1 MAELQEL
8 AGLKYQ
14 LGINSPFLQRPFF
27 MHLVYPPPP
36 PPPPQNFAEQLSSIS
51 LGMTVT
57 LLRGLFLEG
66 LLFGG
71 TSLQRGICVSK
82 PIGLVS

>member
-27 MHLVYPPPP
+27 MHLVYPPPTTTP
-36 PPPPQNFAEQLSSIS
+36 PKFCRTVVFNFSWDDSYPFWGAYFWRDFYS
-51 LGMTVT
+51 
-57 LLRGLFLEG
+57 EG
-66 LLFGG
+66 LIY
-71 TSLQRGICVSK
+71 RGEFAFQNQL
-82 PIGLVS
+82 G

>member
-27 MHLVYPPPP
+27 MHLVYPPPTTTP
-36 PPPPQNFAEQLSSIS
+36 PKILQNSCLQFLLGWQLPF
-51 LGMTVT
+51 
-57 LLRGLFLEG
+57 LRAYFWRDFYSEG
-66 LLFGG
+66 LIY
-71 TSLQRGICVSK
+71 RGEFAFQNQL
-82 PIGLVS
+82 G